1 MRLDQQ
7 SAKDLEFDKVTE
19 FLSNYCKSAKAKSN
33 AHKIKP
39 FKSMQDLKDE
49 MALLLEVKAVH
60 EDDLISF
67 PHPNADDID
76 HALKLLNI
84 ENGVLILDELVK
96 VYRLCIGT
104 KQLIDFSIKHKKD
117 FPLVFEACSYITSV
131 KVVLSIIETVL
142 SPKLQIKDD
151 ATPVLLKLRGQQKSN
166 QIAINKNF
174 DRALITYRNN
184 DVLGDT
190 EETFYENRR
199 LLNVVSAQKK
209 KVKGKVYGMSS
220 KGVYTYIEPAENVEI
235 NKEQEKLRVDEHNEI
250 FKILKEITD
259 QLRGERKNL
268 EAFQRLLVRFD
279 LYNAKVLFGISYNG
293 LKPKLRSDKKMFWSG
308 AIHPLLL
315 LKNKELGEETIG
327 QELELK
333 KEKRFLVISG
343 PNAGGKSVTL
353 KTVGLLQLM
362 MQCGLFVPVDDVS
375 EFCWFDNILSDIGDN
390 QSIDNQL
397 STYSYRLSR
406 MKYFL
411 ETVNEST
418 LVLLDEFGSGSDP
431 ELGGALAE
439 VFYEQLYEKNCFA
452 VINTHYTNIKI
463 LTSSLDEAINACMLF
478 DTQKLQP
485 LYKLSIGQPGSSFTF
500 EVAKLNGIPDEFI
513 EKAKTKVSENKVKL
527 DDLSISLQKEKS
539 KFNKFNKLQIKT
551 SNEARLLIKDYE
563 TRLEKLVN
571 KANQQTRFFEQQTK
585 FIQVGKK
592 VFEFIG
598 KFKKHDTNK
607 ALNDSIKKFV
617 AIEKS
622 KALAQ
627 EKPATLDKNLH
638 APKLPKVTKKTIVKE
653 EVEDQ
658 LKPFKKIK
666 IGDRVKLT
674 NQSKSGIV
682 QEINGQKV
690 VVLIGNFKVKASI
703 KDLFHP

>member
-7 SAKDLEFDKVTE
+7 SAKDLEFDKVKD
-19 FLSNYCKSAKAKSN
+19 FLSTYCKSVKAKSN
-33 AHKIKP
+33 AQKITP
-39 FKSMQDLKDE
+39 FKSMDDLKDE

-117 FPLVFEACSYITSV
+117 FPLVYEACSYITSV

-142 SPKLQIKDD
+142 SPKLLIKDD

-235 NKEQEKLRVDEHNEI
+235 NKEQEKLRVEEHNEV

-293 LKPKLRSDKKMFWSG
+293 LKPKLRNDKQMFWSG

-315 LKNKELGEETIG
+315 LKNKELGEDTIG

-333 KEKRFLVISG
+333 KDKRFLVISG

-375 EFCWFDNILSDIGDN
+375 EFCWFDDILSDIGDN

-406 MKYFL
+406 MKHFL
-411 ETVNEST
+411 EHVNEST

-439 VFYEQLYEKNCFA
+439 VFYEQLYDKNCFA

-463 LTSSLDEAINACMLF
+463 LTSSLDEAVNACMLF

-551 SNEARLLIKDYE
+551 SNEARLLIRDYE

-607 ALNDSIKKFV
+607 ALNDAIKKFV

-638 APKLPKVTKKTIVKE
+638 APKLPKITKKTVVKE
-653 EVEDQ
+653 DVQEQ
-658 LKPFKKIK
+658 LKPVKQIK

-682 QEINGQKV
+682 QEINGKKV
-690 VVLIGNFKVKASI
+690 VVLIGNFKVKASL